1 MVILYNQMQR
11 GSSPTTIKKSA
22 VKKSYKSIHTKNM
35 FSKHSDVRQL
45 TKKNKTFLQ
54 SLGLKVLV

>member
-1 MVILYNQMQR
+1 MQR

-22 VKKSYKSIHTKNM
+22 VKKSYKSIHTKNI